1 MGLLGFSFC
10 CLFCVASMAVLSA
23 FRGFVV
29 CFVFGFV
36 VCGLL
41 VWCGLPVV
49 WLNCVVLHFRVR
61 LVYLGFG
68 AFVWGLVRFGC
79 AFRF

>member
-1 MGLLGFSFC
+1 
-10 CLFCVASMAVLSA
+10 MAVLSA

-41 VWCGLPVV
+41 VWCDLPVV
-49 WLNCVVLHFRVR
+49 WLDCVVLRFRVR
-61 LVYLGFG
+61 LVYLGFWCLCVG
-68 AFVWGLVRFGC
+68 WCALGVRFG
-79 AFRF
+79 FRVGGLGWVWLL